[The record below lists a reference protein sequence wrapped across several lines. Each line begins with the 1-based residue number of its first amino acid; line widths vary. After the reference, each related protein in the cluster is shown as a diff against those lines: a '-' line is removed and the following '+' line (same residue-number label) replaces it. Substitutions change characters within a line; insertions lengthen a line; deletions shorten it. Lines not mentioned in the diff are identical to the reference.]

1 MNRALFENHC
11 MMVSAI
17 ERPVWCLWP
26 AAAAENQGAA
36 ASNAFNACDLGL
48 AFVDRGGRFRWTALS
63 AGWPA
68 SSPSRG

>member
-11 MMVSAI
+11 LMISAI

-36 ASNAFNACDLGL
+36 ASNAFNATFATILTDTS
-48 AFVDRGGRFRWTALS
+48 ARGQLVSVRIES
-63 AGWPA
+63 
-68 SSPSRG
+68 